1 MGGNICTIR
10 KKYREACMVY
20 LLLYNR
26 TAQIRERERIALR
39 LGSELGSVPAYPRHK
54 PWNQKKQKVFYPCL
68 LMFLLSICYFV

>member
-26 TAQIRERERIALR
+26 TAQIRERERIAF
-39 LGSELGSVPAYPRHK
+39 GSELGSVPAYPRHK
-54 PWNQKKQKVFYPCL
+54 PWNQKEPEVFYPCL
-68 LMFLLSICYFV
+68 LMLLLSICYLV